1 MALALEFSRWL
12 WRGGQGQWDPALWSR
27 EFPGGLWMVGSE
39 IVAQLPT
46 LDPLLASKMA
56 EVFWFRSSGSG
67 GVTKWLALPRE
78 GVRRSALEVNRWLGA
93 GPEDDWALCLPT
105 HHVGGFSILVRAA
118 LSGARVHGL
127 AQRWEAGA
135 LLALIRSHGVA
146 FLSLVPT
153 QLHDLVQTGQR
164 APQSLK
170 SVLVGG
176 AALVPELA
184 LQARSL
190 GWPIVETYGMT
201 EACSQVATQRPGAS
215 GALEVLPHWQV
226 SLNAEGRLCLAGPSL
241 ALGALS
247 LRADGWSWDPLAS
260 PWCSEDRVELIS
272 CGEVLQLCPLGRA
285 GSGFKVFGELLYLE
299 PLQGRLDGI
308 ARRLGFGGKAAL
320 VDLPDVRAG
329 RRVWLAI
336 EGEVCPQL
344 REIYDAQSAGIERIA
359 GVIQLPQL
367 PRGELGKITLHS
379 LRKMMIE
386 RGALDRGSG

>member
-1 MALALEFSRWL
+1 
-12 WRGGQGQWDPALWSR
+12 
-27 EFPGGLWMVGSE
+27 
-39 IVAQLPT
+39 
-46 LDPLLASKMA
+46 
-56 EVFWFRSSGSG
+56 
-67 GVTKWLALPRE
+67 
-78 GVRRSALEVNRWLGA
+78 
-93 GPEDDWALCLPT
+93 
-105 HHVGGFSILVRAA
+105 
-118 LSGARVHGL
+118 
-127 AQRWEAGA
+127 
-135 LLALIRSHGVA
+135 
-146 FLSLVPT
+146 
-153 QLHDLVQTGQR
+153 
-164 APQSLK
+164 
-170 SVLVGG
+170 
-176 AALVPELA
+176 
-184 LQARSL
+184 
-190 GWPIVETYGMT
+190 
-201 EACSQVATQRPGAS
+201 
-215 GALEVLPHWQV
+215 
-226 SLNAEGRLCLAGPSL
+226 
-241 ALGALS
+241 
-247 LRADGWSWDPLAS
+247 LAS

-329 RRVWLAI
+329 RRVWLGI